1 MRIRIAPIGH
11 DGTVTDNPEIEPE
24 AQVLPERKLISL
36 VAPDPIPGDVPVPEP
51 DADDAEGDDR
61 DSASKR

>member
-1 MRIRIAPIGH
+1 M
-11 DGTVTDNPEIEPE
+11 TDNPEIEPE

-36 VAPDPIPGDVPVPEP
+36 VAPDPVPGDVPVPEP